1 MAQRPVISMGDAS
14 SEIDYR
20 IPSNSEL
27 IQKLSRSMM
36 NSKAVLE
43 PCLNLPT
50 HPLDGTRSPVLA
62 YGRGAPF
69 PTVPPNTHNSA
80 APGLHSRGKNQLPVV
95 DEDGWPADK
104 A

>member
-1 MAQRPVISMGDAS
+1 MGDAP

-36 NSKAVLE
+36 NSQPVSKSADKSSRWDKKPSSGMWPGCSIPHGASEYAEL
-43 PCLNLPT
+43 
-50 HPLDGTRSPVLA
+50 GSARSSLTGGELV
-62 YGRGAPF
+62 
-69 PTVPPNTHNSA
+69 
-80 APGLHSRGKNQLPVV
+80 PVV
-95 DEDGWPADK
+95 EEDDWPAGK